1 MMFTG
6 IVEATA
12 KVARIEV
19 TGDGARIWVEHP
31 LAAEVAVGDSVA
43 INGTCLTVVDHHAG
57 AMGFDVVNESLARTN
72 LGGLEAGAAVN
83 VERAMAA
90 NGRFDGHIVQGHVDG
105 TVAVRAV
112 TPDGESV
119 RVWFDAPDQLMRF
132 VVEKG
137 SVTLDGVSLTVADL
151 DDAGFSVALIPHTMA
166 ATTLGQLEPGRQLN
180 AEADVLAK
188 YVERLMDG
196 RSRA

>member
-1 MMFTG
+1 MFTG

-12 KVARIEV
+12 RVAGVEV

-31 LAAEVAVGDSVA
+31 MAAGVSIGDSVA
-43 INGTCLTVVDHHAG
+43 INGTCLTVVDHQGG
-57 AMGFDVVNESLARTN
+57 AMGFDVVNESLDRTN
-72 LGGLEAGAAVN
+72 LGGLEPGAAVN
-83 VERAMAA
+83 VERAMPAD
-90 NGRFDGHIVQGHVDG
+90 GRFDGHIVQGHVDG
-105 TVAVRAV
+105 TVAVRNV
-112 TPDGESV
+112 TPEGGGV
-119 RVWFDAPDQLMRF
+119 RVWFDVPRRLMRF
-132 VVEKG
+132 IVEKG

-151 DDAGFSVALIPHTMA
+151 DDEGFAVALIPHTMA
-166 ATTLGQLEPGRQLN
+166 ATTLGRLEPEQVVN

>member
-1 MMFTG
+1 MFTG

-12 KVARIEV
+12 RVAGIEV

-31 LAAEVAVGDSVA
+31 MAAGVSIGDSVA
-43 INGTCLTVVDHHAG
+43 INGTCLTVVDHQGG
-57 AMGFDVVNESLARTN
+57 AMGFDVVNESLDRTN
-72 LGGLEAGAAVN
+72 LGGLEPGAAVN
-83 VERAMAA
+83 VERAMPAD
-90 NGRFDGHIVQGHVDG
+90 GRFDGHIVQGHVDG
-105 TVAVRAV
+105 TVAVRNV
-112 TPDGESV
+112 TPEGGGV
-119 RVWFDAPDQLMRF
+119 RVWFDVPRRLMRF
-132 VVEKG
+132 IVEKG

-151 DDAGFSVALIPHTMA
+151 DDEGFAVALIPHTMA
-166 ATTLGQLEPGRQLN
+166 ATTLGRLEPEQVVN